1 MAAFL
6 VGLGKFTRLLINSDQ
21 HLAPVLGG
29 LLPIAGHAFMLFVGI
44 VKICTTMLVAARRRL
59 SAYVVAAWLSVIFGN
74 LPLIPGYFDVAL
86 RYFGLMIGALSLVR
100 LSEAFAGGPS

>member
-1 MAAFL
+1 VAAFL

-44 VKICTTMLVAARRRL
+44 VKIATTMLVAARRRM
-59 SAYVVAAWLSVIFGN
+59 SGYVVAAWLSVILGN

-86 RYFGLMIGALSLVR
+86 RYVGLVLGALSLVR